1 MSRRYRG
8 VNQHDCVDVAC
19 EMTKQRL
26 RVIPLGGA
34 GEVGRNMWVVEY
46 GEDIVILDCGVM
58 FPEAEMLGVDLVLP
72 DITYLR
78 ENLHKVRAIV
88 LTHGHEDHI
97 GSLPYVLPE
106 LGFPPVYATPLT
118 AGLVSHKLKEHRL
131 LEQTKIHRFEAGDEL
146 RVGIFKIE
154 TFHVAH
160 SIPDT
165 VGLAINTPAGIAVY
179 LTDWKFDHTP
189 VDKRPTD
196 IAAITALGQ
205 RNPLVL
211 MTDCV
216 RVESSGSTPSERV
229 VGDSLDSI
237 FATAPG
243 RIIVATFASNIS
255 RVQQVIDSAE
265 AYGRRLM
272 LAGRS
277 MENNFRIALE
287 LGYLR
292 IQPTTLVRGSE
303 AATLPDDQVA
313 VMCTGSQGEPMA
325 ALARM
330 ANRDFPHLRVKQ
342 GDTVV
347 VSASP
352 IPGNEVSVSR
362 VINNL
367 FRIGADVIYGS
378 EAKVHVSGHAAQEEL
393 KMLLA
398 MLRPQNVIPFHGDYR
413 HMVLYRKLALGMNMG
428 YTMDNV
434 FVIENGS
441 VMEFGQNF
449 AKLVNKVPVNY
460 IYVDGTTVGDV
471 SQIVVRDRQLLSR
484 DGVMIVVV
492 TIDRHSGELVG
503 GPDVLSR
510 GFVQV
515 RDADTLIDSTRNVVR
530 RILQKTNDQTEVDA
544 AFVIRKIKDAVG
556 DHLFEQTRRRPVV
569 LPIVTEV

>member
-1 MSRRYRG
+1 M
-8 VNQHDCVDVAC
+8 NHHDVVDVAC
-19 EMTKQRL
+19 KMTKQRL

-78 ENLHKVRAIV
+78 ENLHKVRGIV

-106 LGFPPVYATPLT
+106 LGFPPVHATPLT

-367 FRIGADVIYGS
+367 FRIGADVIYGG

-428 YTMDNV
+428 YSMDNV

-449 AKLVNKVPVNY
+449 AKMVNKVPVNY

>member
-1 MSRRYRG
+1 
-8 VNQHDCVDVAC
+8 
-19 EMTKQRL
+19 MTKQRL

-46 GEDIVILDCGVM
+46 GEDIVVLDCGVM

-78 ENLHKVRAIV
+78 ENLHKIRAIV

-106 LGFPPVYATPLT
+106 LGFPPIYATPLT
-118 AGLVSHKLKEHRL
+118 AGMVSHKLKEHRL

-216 RVESSGSTPSERV
+216 RVESPGFTPSERV

-255 RVQQVIDSAE
+255 RVQQVIDSSE

-330 ANRDFPHLRVKQ
+330 ANRDFPHLRIKQ

-393 KMLLA
+393 KMLLG

-449 AKLVNKVPVNY
+449 AKMVNKVPVNY

-503 GPDVLSR
+503 GPDVMSR

>member
-1 MSRRYRG
+1 M
-8 VNQHDCVDVAC
+8 
-19 EMTKQRL
+19 
-26 RVIPLGGA
+26 GGA

-46 GEDIVILDCGVM
+46 GEDIVVLDCGVM

-78 ENLHKVRAIV
+78 ENLHKIRAIV

-118 AGLVSHKLKEHRL
+118 AGMVSHKLKEHRL

-205 RNPLVL
+205 RNPVVL
-211 MTDCV
+211 ITDCV
-216 RVESSGSTPSERV
+216 RVESSGFTPSERV

-255 RVQQVIDSAE
+255 RVQQVIDSSE

-287 LGYLR
+287 LGYLL

-393 KMLLA
+393 KMLLG

-434 FVIENGS
+434 FVLENGS

-449 AKLVNKVPVNY
+449 AKMVNKVPVNY

-503 GPDVLSR
+503 GPDVMSR

>member
-1 MSRRYRG
+1 
-8 VNQHDCVDVAC
+8 
-19 EMTKQRL
+19 MTKQRL

-46 GEDIVILDCGVM
+46 GEDIVVLDCGVM

-78 ENLHKVRAIV
+78 ENMHKVRAIV

-118 AGLVSHKLKEHRL
+118 AGMVSHKLKEHRL

-205 RNPLVL
+205 RNPVVL
-211 MTDCV
+211 ITDCV
-216 RVESSGSTPSERV
+216 RVESSGFTPSERV

-330 ANRDFPHLRVKQ
+330 ANRDFPHLRIKQ
-342 GDTVV
+342 GDSVV

-367 FRIGADVIYGS
+367 FRIGAEVIYGS

-393 KMLLA
+393 KMLLG

-413 HMVLYRKLALGMNMG
+413 HMVLYRKLAIGMNMG
-428 YTMDNV
+428 YNMENV
-434 FVIENGS
+434 FVLENGS

-449 AKLVNKVPVNY
+449 AKIVNKVPVNY
-460 IYVDGTTVGDV
+460 IYVDGNTVGDV

-530 RILQKTNDQTEVDA
+530 KILQKTNDQTEVDA

>member
-1 MSRRYRG
+1 
-8 VNQHDCVDVAC
+8 
-19 EMTKQRL
+19 MTKQRL

-46 GEDIVILDCGVM
+46 GEDIVVLDCGVM

-78 ENLHKVRAIV
+78 ENLHKIRAIV

-118 AGLVSHKLKEHRL
+118 AGMVSHKLKEHRL

-216 RVESSGSTPSERV
+216 RVESSGFTPSERV

-255 RVQQVIDSAE
+255 RVQQVIDSSE

-330 ANRDFPHLRVKQ
+330 ANRDFPHLRIKQ

-393 KMLLA
+393 KMLLG

-449 AKLVNKVPVNY
+449 AKMVNKVPVNY

-484 DGVMIVVV
+484 DGVMIVGV
-492 TIDRHSGELVG
+492 TINRHSGELVG

-544 AFVIRKIKDAVG
+544 VFVIRKIKDAVG

>member
-1 MSRRYRG
+1 
-8 VNQHDCVDVAC
+8 
-19 EMTKQRL
+19 MTKQRL

-78 ENLHKVRAIV
+78 ENLHKVRGIV

>member
-1 MSRRYRG
+1 
-8 VNQHDCVDVAC
+8 VNHHDVVDVAC
-19 EMTKQRL
+19 KMTKQRL

-78 ENLHKVRAIV
+78 ENLHKVRGIV

-367 FRIGADVIYGS
+367 FRIGADVIYGG

-428 YTMDNV
+428 YSMDNV

-449 AKLVNKVPVNY
+449 AKMVNKVPVNY